1 MEFEGYI
8 ERPWLNFGYVCI
20 FSFAIA
26 VMISALTNSPFL
38 PNLMVSL
45 CIGCSICLSFIFLGR
60 FMLQFFSP
68 YVGAIP
74 ITAIGLVIGML
85 LGGTLVVGRP
95 LFFFAEDYS
104 TFLLGVFF
112 GVLGFV
118 VFSTR
123 ARLKD
128 TAAQLA
134 QAQLKTAQQ
143 EKVLV
148 ETELKLLQAQIEPHF
163 LFNTLSN
170 VASLIRN
177 DPDTAESTLLNLTTL
192 LRASLNRTRQ
202 GNTTFGQELD
212 IAKAYLEINAIRMHN
227 RLTYTVDVPD
237 QLRVQPLPPLL
248 VQPLIENAIKHGID
262 PQEEGGEIHLAARES
277 ADALIIEVRDTGQ
290 GLVAAQDHQ
299 QPGTRTG
306 LQNVRERLRALYGD
320 KAQLS
325 LTEQAGTP
333 GVCATIT
340 VPLTVPENVPDER
353 QPDECK

>member
-1 MEFEGYI
+1 MEFEQYI
-8 ERPWLNFGYVCI
+8 DRPGLNFGLVCV

-26 VMISALTNSPFL
+26 VMLWSLSDGPFWSYL
-38 PNLMVSL
+38 VISL

-74 ITAIGLVIGML
+74 ITAIGLAVGML
-85 LGGTLVVGRP
+85 LGGTLVLGRP

-104 TFLLGVFF
+104 TLLLGVFF

-118 VFSTR
+118 IFSTR
-123 ARLKD
+123 ARLQD

-134 QAQLKTAQQ
+134 QAQLKTVQQ
-143 EKVLV
+143 EKALA

-170 VASLIRN
+170 VASLIRP
-177 DPDTAESTLLNLTTL
+177 DPDTAEKTLLNLTTL

-212 IAKAYLEINAIRMHN
+212 IAEAYLEINAIRMHN
-227 RLTYTVDVPD
+227 RLTYEIDVPEH
-237 QLRVQPLPPLL
+237 LKSQPLSPLL

-262 PQEEGGEIHLAARES
+262 PQEDGGEIYLSAQES
-277 ADALIIEVRDTGQ
+277 GGNLVIEVRDTGQ
-290 GLVAAQDHQ
+290 GLNAAAESQ
-299 QPGTRTG
+299 QAGTGTG
-306 LQNVRERLRALYGD
+306 LQNVSERLRALYAD
-320 KAQLS
+320 RAELRI
-325 LTEQAGTP
+325 TEQKGKP
-333 GVCATIT
+333 GVNATLIL
-340 VPLTVPENVPDER
+340 PLACQDEP
-353 QPDECK
+353 Q